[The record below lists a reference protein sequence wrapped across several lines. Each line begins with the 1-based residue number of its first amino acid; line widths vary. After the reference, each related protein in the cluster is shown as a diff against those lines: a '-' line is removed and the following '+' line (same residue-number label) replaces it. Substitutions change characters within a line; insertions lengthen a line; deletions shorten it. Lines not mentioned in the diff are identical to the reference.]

1 MHMVQNYYTNVLRE
15 IAGTL
20 ENIDDKYNERLSC
33 LLKKAKRVFVAGSG
47 RSGLIG
53 RSFAMRLKHL
63 GIESYAAGETICP
76 PIKKRDLLLLIS
88 FSGYIKTLL
97 EPVKISKEAGAETL
111 CITSTPD
118 NPLAKASD
126 YKIIIPAQKSVQFE
140 NSLFEQ
146 AVFVFL
152 EGFVEYYRRKEKIS
166 FGEMS
171 KRHANLE

>member
-1 MHMVQNYYTNVLRE
+1 MKNEIVKEILPVLE
-15 IAGTL
+15 S
-20 ENIDDKYNERLSC
+20 IDYKYNEQLSG
-33 LLKKAKRVFVAGSG
+33 LLKKAKRVFVAGAG

-53 RSFAMRLKHL
+53 RSFAMRLSHL

-76 PIKKRDLLLLIS
+76 PVKKGDLLVFIS
-88 FSGYIKTLL
+88 CAGDKKTLFEL
-97 EPVKISKEAGAETL
+97 AKISKKSGSKVL
-111 CITSTPD
+111 CITSAPD
-118 NPLAKASD
+118 NPLAKLSD
-126 YKIIIPAQKSVQFE
+126 YRIIVPVKKSVQFG

-166 FGEMS
+166 LKEMS